1 MLPCWIPRSLSAK
14 LLSQVGW
21 VVVVYGAVPL
31 QVQDLAH
38 LLVKLTPGRQ
48 QSRLV
53 TRFPSYPLSKIFMYI
68 DCGDKL

>member
-1 MLPCWIPRSLSAK
+1 MLPCWIPRSLAAK

-21 VVVVYGAVPL
+21 VAVVHGAVPL